1 VQEKRCVRKPGVG
14 FEYRGRRM
22 MGITEFLRRSYYP
35 LFNATRRSF
44 KVAGKSSK
52 KKHSSLGMRMGSM
65 ADHAITAYVKTG
77 SIRKMAQCPA
87 ARRLAAFL
95 HRNKLKLVDAHVLV
109 CEPKYNLATEID
121 VLCHGVHGLV
131 VIENKTTLQT
141 LAEHKRTYK
150 LPDRDNPVLLH
161 GLRSLL
167 NNEYNHH
174 QLQLAAMLIIL
185 RNTYGIKATGHVLV
199 ASTDGLCHYPMNEQI
214 LNLLATSL
222 CTMHHFQKP
231 QSRLTSN
238 PDIPSVSYAFR
249 PFASHETTLL
259 SSSTLPKIAAKF
271 LEKNKTEEVKYNHA
285 IGSSTFH
292 ERSDVIIPMTM
303 DIMAESETELF
314 LILVKHTTLDS
325 KACIKAVSPELPKL
339 PTGHRNTLLTS
350 SSLELAIKAH
360 TYLKGNL
367 RYPKKIQMRVLF
379 VPEKGSP
386 FLRVVPACFLKA
398 VK

>member
-1 VQEKRCVRKPGVG
+1 MG

-22 MGITEFLRRSYYP
+22 MGITEFLRRSYFP

-52 KKHSSLGMRMGSM
+52 KKHSSLGMRMGSK
-65 ADHAITAYVKTG
+65 ADHAITDYVKTG
-77 SIRKMAQCPA
+77 SVRKMAQCPA

-121 VLCHGVHGLV
+121 VLCNGVHGLV
-131 VIENKTTLQT
+131 VIENKTTLQS
-141 LAEHKRTYK
+141 LAEHNRTYK

-222 CTMHHFQKP
+222 CTMHHFQTP
-231 QSRLTSN
+231 QLKIMTN
-238 PDIPSVSYAFR
+238 PDLPSVSYSFR
-249 PFASHETTLL
+249 PYVSIETTVIT
-259 SSSTLPKIAAKF
+259 TLPKIATKL
-271 LEKNKTEEVKYNHA
+271 LEKNNADNIKINQI
-285 IGSSTFH
+285 IGSTTFH
-292 ERSDVIIPMTM
+292 ERPDVVVPLTM
-303 DIMAESETELF
+303 DIIAESADEIF
-314 LILVKHTTLDS
+314 MFLVKHTALDTKS
-325 KACIKAVSPELPKL
+325 DIQSISSQTPKL
-339 PTGHRNTLLTS
+339 PTGHRNSLLTS
-350 SSLELAIKAH
+350 SSLELALKVH
-360 TYLKGNL
+360 TFLKGNL
-367 RYPKKIQMRVLF
+367 NHPKKIQMRILF
-379 VPEKGSP
+379 MPEKGCP